1 MTTPTFYVLHGED
14 EFSLK
19 AQITAMQAAMN
30 DPSQLN
36 TSVLDGTQV
45 SAQQV
50 LNTASSFPFLSDKR
64 LVIVEGMLSHLG
76 GRSSKELD
84 VLVEGLPNLPD
95 FARLVFHE
103 DKTLPEKNLV
113 LQLARSHPRGFEKTF
128 AAPKNATQWII
139 QHAKQQHHLEI
150 ENRAAAALAS
160 VIGQNLR
167 AADSELAKLAAYVD
181 YARPIREA
189 DVATLTPYVAE
200 ANIFDM
206 VDAIGQQDGKTA
218 MTLLQKLLAEGAE
231 PLSILGMINR
241 QFHLLI
247 LAREHTDNG
256 GGSSDM
262 ASVLGVHSFVAQKV
276 GQQARRFSLETL
288 ESIYRKL
295 VDLDFRIK
303 TGQVEADMALQLF
316 IAGVTN

>member
-103 DKTLPEKNLV
+103 DKTLPEKNPV
-113 LQLARSHPRGFEKTF
+113 MQLARSHPRGFEKTF

-139 QHAKQQHHLEI
+139 QHAKQQHLEI

-160 VIGQNLR
+160 VIGQDLR
-167 AADSELAKLAAYVD
+167 VADSELAKLAAYVN

-189 DVATLTPYVAE
+189 DVAVLTPYVAE

-247 LAREHTDNG
+247 LAREYMDNG
-256 GGSSDM
+256 GGSSDL
-262 ASVLGVHSFVAQKV
+262 ASALGVHSFVAQKV

-288 ESIYRKL
+288 ENIYRKL

-303 TGQVEADMALQLF
+303 TGQIEADMALQLF